1 MIMIIMDNNDN
12 DNGNRNKEI
21 HGVIKPGCT
30 ICTAVITLG
39 LPALLNEWVS
49 EVVVFQ

>member
-1 MIMIIMDNNDN
+1 MIIMDNNDN

-30 ICTAVITLG
+30 LYSCNHSRPPCVIK
-39 LPALLNEWVS
+39 
-49 EVVVFQ
+49 